1 MVLRREGRL
10 NNPPAVEPELVRIE
24 PNGGD
29 RMPTDRLAK
38 FLFEIASAERI
49 SILRALHERPL
60 RHTEIAERLS
70 MTGSET
76 TRHLARLAGTRL
88 IEKDAEGRY
97 VPTGIADVLIV
108 SLPLYDFLAGRD
120 EYLLAHDLAGL
131 GPGFVARLGELNDG
145 RLVEGTYA
153 VVALQEAALRA
164 ADRRIWVVTDQRFEQ
179 ALPIL
184 REKASKG
191 ADVRVVRPRS
201 VLEEERSPSTRV
213 ERNYEARLV
222 PSVPFFLAVLDDQAG
237 LALPRRSGGPD
248 LANMLLLADATGYG
262 WAADLFQSVWARA
275 EAWRTPRKP
284 PSGD

>member
-1 MVLRREGRL
+1 
-10 NNPPAVEPELVRIE
+10 
-24 PNGGD
+24 
-29 RMPTDRLAK
+29 MPTDRLAK

-60 RHTEIAERLS
+60 RHTEIAEQLS

-76 TRHLARLAGTRL
+76 TRHLARLTAIRL
-88 IEKDAEGRY
+88 IEKEAEGRY
-97 VPTGIADVLIV
+97 VLTVLADALIV
-108 SLPLYDFLAGRD
+108 SLPFYDFLAGRD
-120 EYLLAHDLAGL
+120 EYLLAHDLSGV

-153 VVALQEAALRA
+153 VVALQETALRA

-184 REKASKG
+184 RAKASKG

-201 VLEEERSPSTRV
+201 VLDEERSPSSRV
-213 ERNYEARLV
+213 ERNYEVRLLHE
-222 PSVPFFLAVLDDQAG
+222 VPFFLAVLDDQAG

-248 LANMLLLADATGYG
+248 LANMLLLTDPAGFR
-262 WAADLFQSVWARA
+262 WAADLFLSIWAEA
-275 EAWRTPRKP
+275 EAWRKPLKP